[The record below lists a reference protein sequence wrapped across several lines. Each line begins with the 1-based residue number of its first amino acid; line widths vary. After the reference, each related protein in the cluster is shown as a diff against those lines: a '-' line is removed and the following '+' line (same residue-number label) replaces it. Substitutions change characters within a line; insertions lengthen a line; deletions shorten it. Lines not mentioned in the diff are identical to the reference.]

1 MESRQNSNFNLYTH
15 ENILRIHRSLQP
27 FPGYCNNRFGIPSD
41 RLELW
46 INDHLISLRKG
57 FREENDKRGEGGK
70 SMSWRYAAPQRCDF
84 DSQEE
89 YEEAI
94 SYYEEA
100 ADLYAD
106 EYFERTK
113 N

>member
-1 MESRQNSNFNLYTH
+1 
-15 ENILRIHRSLQP
+15 
-27 FPGYCNNRFGIPSD
+27 
-41 RLELW
+41 
-46 INDHLISLRKG
+46 
-57 FREENDKRGEGGK
+57 
-70 SMSWRYAAPQRCDF
+70 MSWRYAAPQRCDF